1 MVLAPPI
8 DKPDPHLDRLKP
20 QFTCHGMIR
29 ISKQADGVA
38 STCEPQRGR
47 TSVCV
52 SAHDDAKLFGSAVVF
67 ILEMPVALLRGFV
80 GVVISRGCPIDK
92 P

>member
-1 MVLAPPI
+1 
-8 DKPDPHLDRLKP
+8 
-20 QFTCHGMIR
+20 MIR

-80 GVVISRGCPIDK
+80 WVAAAANTAGSSFIGDVRSINRRILPDSEK
-92 P
+92 